1 MASLWCHTAHKV
13 GGAFRYPG
21 GHRGVG
27 DGAAGAQRMAALRL
41 RFGNCFSYA
50 LAQQRAESLLFKG
63 SDFAKTDVI
72 QVCLIERCGPFF
84 AC

>member
-21 GHRGVG
+21 GHREVG

-41 RFGNCFSYA
+41 RFGDRFSYA
-50 LAQQRAESLLFKG
+50 LAQLRFLASRDHPFWLI
-63 SDFAKTDVI
+63 VI
-72 QVCLIERCGPFF
+72 TRSG
-84 AC
+84 